1 MNQAGDYK
9 LESIIVH
16 SASGPI
22 DIKSLMVELNVYESI
37 FSPAIYGNIVIADS
51 ANHIQNMPLIGQEE
65 IEFKIRIDDNPDNET
80 IDFKTRRARIYKIS
94 DQVRTAERQQVYT
107 LHFTSQEA
115 IENQR
120 VKVKGAFNATTDQ
133 IVANILQNI
142 IKTKKSIA
150 VEQSSL
156 HTKVIGNQMTP
167 FDFIKNILCKRSS
180 SKTFKDGGYTFF
192 ESHRGYMFTSYQ
204 RMWFRAPGQEVNVQE
219 NYIVQPSK
227 RDSSIAEDM
236 KSVLEYKI
244 MKGQDTLAGMA
255 TGLLASKH
263 FVYDTHKKKLTITP
277 HNYYKNF
284 IDSVHAADG
293 TLFTTTPE
301 KSDGKTIFEFN
312 DYMIDYNLKDTGL
325 HTDTPSDNHIG
336 KLATNRFTYLS
347 HDQLKAKITVF
358 GNTNLAAGDI
368 IHLRVPSYEPVDKTT
383 TRVHDAFLSGRW
395 LLTNVVHTIN
405 NTRYTTTFDCVR
417 DSVEQPYNKTSTS
430 IEETSND
437 YNNQ

>member
-142 IKTKKSIA
+142 IKTKKSI
-150 VEQSSL
+150 
-156 HTKVIGNQMTP
+156 
-167 FDFIKNILCKRSS
+167 
-180 SKTFKDGGYTFF
+180 
-192 ESHRGYMFTSYQ
+192 
-204 RMWFRAPGQEVNVQE
+204 
-219 NYIVQPSK
+219 
-227 RDSSIAEDM
+227 
-236 KSVLEYKI
+236 
-244 MKGQDTLAGMA
+244 
-255 TGLLASKH
+255 
-263 FVYDTHKKKLTITP
+263 
-277 HNYYKNF
+277 
-284 IDSVHAADG
+284 
-293 TLFTTTPE
+293 
-301 KSDGKTIFEFN
+301 
-312 DYMIDYNLKDTGL
+312 
-325 HTDTPSDNHIG
+325 
-336 KLATNRFTYLS
+336 
-347 HDQLKAKITVF
+347 
-358 GNTNLAAGDI
+358 
-368 IHLRVPSYEPVDKTT
+368 
-383 TRVHDAFLSGRW
+383 
-395 LLTNVVHTIN
+395 
-405 NTRYTTTFDCVR
+405 
-417 DSVEQPYNKTSTS
+417 
-430 IEETSND
+430 
-437 YNNQ
+437 